1 MFLPV
6 CMDVHQFNSTPSV
19 SVEQCLPHSSRV
31 RCVPPALSLPVAGLK
46 SHPQCQLTSPAAAA
60 YYAGERFVSVESWHR
75 SHPKSGLCPLR
86 PHSTMPQNVAK
97 LSFWGVRGSTPT
109 VDRATWRYG
118 GNTPCLELLAPDG
131 TRLILDCGTG
141 IRVFGSRWAESAASP
156 GLEAHILVS
165 HYHWDHIQGIPFF
178 APLYSPDNRFHFYSF
193 CSEFLGR
200 DSLKRV
206 FEAQMAHP
214 YFPVDLSAMSAT
226 RQFTEVA
233 GNDQFV
239 INGTRIIT
247 RWLNHPQGCLGFRL
261 ETSVGTVVYAT
272 DNEPGNPQLDR
283 SLRELA
289 AGADIFVNDAQY
301 TPVQLATTRKGWGH
315 SSWLEGVRIA
325 QEVGVKNLVL
335 FHHDPDSSDSVVDG
349 LLREARQQFP
359 SVWAAAEGMVM
370 TLGGERIDVR
380 MPATRAG
387 LRREAYFRV
396 QVAGHTQD
404 GRAFQEESV
413 IRDLTLHGALI
424 YLSHS
429 PRLQSEIEVTMQTPS
444 DPGSTN
450 SNLCLRGYVVRLE
463 PGPDKNTTAVGIV
476 FTE

>member
-1 MFLPV
+1 MHSILLL
-6 CMDVHQFNSTPSV
+6 QTPSIIV
-19 SVEQCLPHSSRV
+19 SVGDPESVVHLFPCSFPL
-31 RCVPPALSLPVAGLK
+31 AELKLK
-46 SHPQCQLTSPAAAA
+46 SQCQLTSPAAAA
-60 YYAGERFVSVESWHR
+60 YYAIELFVSVDSRRR
-75 SHPKSGLCPLR
+75 SHPESGLRLLR
-86 PHSTMPQNVAK
+86 PHSMMQQNVAK

-131 TRLILDCGTG
+131 TRFILDCGTG
-141 IRVFGSRWAESAASP
+141 IRVLGSRWAESSAPSA
-156 GLEAHILVS
+156 LEAHILVS

-178 APLYSPDNRFHFYSF
+178 SPLYAPQNRFHFYSF
-193 CSEFLGR
+193 RSEFLGR

-214 YFPVDLSAMSAT
+214 YFPVDLRAMSAA
-226 RQFTEVA
+226 RQFTEVE
-233 GNDQFV
+233 GNDQCT

-261 ETSVGTVVYAT
+261 ETSVGSFVYAT

-289 AGADIFVNDAQY
+289 AGADVLVNDAQY
-301 TPVQLATTRKGWGH
+301 TPEQLATTRKGWGH

-335 FHHDPDSSDSVVDG
+335 FHHDPDSSDGVVDG

-359 SVWAAAEGMVM
+359 SVWAAAEGMAM
-370 TLGGERIDVR
+370 ILGGDRVDVH

-387 LRREAYFRV
+387 LRREAHFRV
-396 QVAGHTQD
+396 QVAGQTQE
-404 GRAFQEESV
+404 GGSFQEESV

-444 DPGSTN
+444 DPGSSN